1 MKKNAL
7 IILAAGESQRFDK
20 TLQKQFI
27 KIGKYNPI
35 EHILNNIKNNKEI
48 SNIVVVFNKKH
59 KNHLNKLNNEL
70 EIHTQRNNNSIT

>member
-48 SNIVVVFNKKH
+48 SNIVVVFNK
-59 KNHLNKLNNEL
+59 NQIARL
-70 EIHTQRNNNSIT
+70 IFNSDLFWGS